1 MTGGIDRVSG
11 YRGTGAAAAV
21 GRGREA
27 GAAGGAF
34 RVAEGGAQA
43 PAAGGL
49 GASETAGLLGVML
62 ALREAGVERPR
73 DRAARRHGEAML
85 AELRALQLALLDGVD
100 GVDGAAGE
108 AALER
113 LAGLA
118 ERMPEAADAGLQA
131 ALGWVALRA
140 RIELAR
146 RRAGENKTA

>member
-43 PAAGGL
+43 PAAGGI

-62 ALREAGVERPR
+62 ALQEAGVERPR

-85 AELRALQLALLDGVD
+85 AELRALQLALLD

-146 RRAGENKTA
+146 RRVGENKTA